1 MGNKNRMDDD
11 NIFDK
16 DDALDYIIYRDLE
29 ATSKENVREKGGCL
43 GLIIIISV
51 PVYLLIHHLNNI

>member
-29 ATSKENVREKGGCL
+29 ATSNETVREKGGCL

-51 PVYLLIHHLNNI
+51 PAYLLIHHLNNI